1 MPRSV
6 ETKATQL
13 SQALVALLTGL
24 MVFFVAFPS
33 YILDPLNVSWIYPY
47 PHQGIL
53 PYDFH
58 THYLG
63 WLFLRHAPVSFP
75 LGAITDYVAP
85 LSTYIAYTDSLPLMA
100 FALRPFTDL
109 LPVDFQ
115 YFGIWAL
122 LCCVLQSVFAWRLL
136 GRWIRDPL
144 CLLAGVILI
153 AFSPVLLWRWLHVA
167 LMSHWLLLWCLDLNA
182 EIYLKRKDDPQ
193 VPSPVWRPILLI
205 VMSTLIQPYLAAMV
219 AGLCW
224 ALPLSD
230 FLRVSASSSVLR
242 RYGAFVLGTAR
253 LIVPMGLTLYCFGF
267 LGNGSYAPGF
277 HYFGTDLLSLFN
289 NHGTSSFIP
298 AFKVKAGLAE
308 GYAWPGLGGWIL
320 IICSL
325 NKGFRQ
331 RIRVAL
337 NHPSAKAVLIACGM
351 MWFFALSERIHVGT
365 FWLIDMEWFW
375 KSLKFVTSSLR
386 TAGRFI
392 WPLYY
397 TVFLSAIVIV
407 SSWFPKRAARG
418 ILVMAVL
425 AQAVDLGPWMSNRG
439 GRFGVAPRALLNDP
453 FWTHKALSYRH
464 IKMIPPVQDSGHCDR
479 KPDDFLY
486 DWVEFAQLVA
496 KHHMTINSG
505 YLARYDRLEA
515 QAYCSAQTYEFIAGP
530 LHKDSIYI
538 LRRGYTDKMP
548 TNGAD
553 RQCRE
558 IDGNLVCVAKD

>member
-1 MPRSV
+1 MPGPVSRLLKSFGGG
-6 ETKATQL
+6 
-13 SQALVALLTGL
+13 VAAAIGL
-24 MVFFVAFPS
+24 AVFLVAFPS
-33 YILDPLNVSWIYPY
+33 YILDPLNVDWIYPF

-63 WLFLRHAPVSFP
+63 WLFLRHTPGSFP
-75 LGAITDYVAP
+75 LGAIPGYVAP

-100 FALRPFTDL
+100 FALRPFTDW
-109 LPVDFQ
+109 LPGDFQ
-115 YFGIWAL
+115 YFGIWVL
-122 LCCVLQSVFAWRLL
+122 LCCVLQAVFAWRLL

-144 CLLAGVILI
+144 CLFAGVLMI
-153 AFSPVLLWRWLHVA
+153 AFSPILIWRWMHVA

-182 EIYLKRKDDPQ
+182 ELYFKRQADPRT
-193 VPSPVWRPILLI
+193 SAPVWRPIFLV

-224 ALPLSD
+224 ALPLSS
-230 FLRVSASSSVLR
+230 FLRVGRSATVPRRFGLLAIGSSL
-242 RYGAFVLGTAR
+242 
-253 LIVPMGLTLYCFGF
+253 LILPMGLTLYCFGF

-289 NHGTSSFIP
+289 NHGTSSLIP

-308 GYAWPGLGGWIL
+308 GYAWPGLGGLIL
-320 IICSL
+320 IICSM
-325 NKGFRQ
+325 NRGFRQ
-331 RIRVAL
+331 RIRAAFSD
-337 NHPSAKAVLIACGM
+337 PSAKAVLIACGL

-375 KSLKFVTSSLR
+375 MHMRFLTSSLR

-392 WPLYY
+392 WPVYY
-397 TVFLSAIVIV
+397 AMFLSAIVIV
-407 SSWFPKRAARG
+407 SNWFPRQKARV
-418 ILVMAVL
+418 ILIAAVL
-425 AQAVDLGPWMSNRG
+425 LQAVDLGPWMAAKG
-439 GRFGVAPRALLNDP
+439 GRFGISPRAVLIDP
-453 FWTHKALSYRH
+453 FWTQGALRYRH
-464 IKMIPPVQDSGHCDR
+464 IKMIPPVQDSGYCDR

-486 DWVEFAQLVA
+486 DWVEFAQLAA

-515 QAYCSAQTYEFIAGP
+515 QAYCGAETYEFIAGP
-530 LHKDSIYI
+530 LHKDSLYI

-548 TNGAD
+548 TSGAD
-553 RQCRE
+553 RKCRE
-558 IDGNLVCVAKD
+558 IDGNMVCVSPD